1 MAKISVIIPVYN
13 CASWIARSLR
23 SILDQSLSRNDYEII
38 VVNDGSTDNLI
49 EVIEPYMDDIVFINQ
64 EQNKGLPFSLNQGI
78 LKSRGRF
85 VIRLDGDD
93 YVHRDYLKIPY
104 MFLTLNPEM
113 DAVAVDYIKVDEQEN
128 VLSRNN
134 CLEDPIGCAI
144 MFRHEQLVGLGL
156 YNENQKLHEEK
167 ELMFRFRK
175 KHSLTRIPL
184 PLYRYRDRQGSL
196 SKNNNLK
203 KIFGQDYEQ

>member
-1 MAKISVIIPVYN
+1 MFFEAPGPDF
-13 CASWIARSLR
+13 L
-23 SILDQSLSRNDYEII
+23 
-38 VVNDGSTDNLI
+38 
-49 EVIEPYMDDIVFINQ
+49 
-64 EQNKGLPFSLNQGI
+64 
-78 LKSRGRF
+78 
-85 VIRLDGDD
+85 
-93 YVHRDYLKIPY
+93 

>member
-144 MFRHEQLVGLGL
+144 MFRHEQLVSLGL